1 MIDQRPGKERRVSA
15 RTSMLDVMARIS
27 KDGWNNW
34 EEVETK
40 DISDSGIG
48 FVAETKYK
56 VGQKIYLRGMVADA
70 TRSMDISCD
79 ITIAYVVETSDKKYL
94 YGASFSNLSK
104 SQYTSLSF
112 LVELMVI
119 KFPTIQI

>member
-1 MIDQRPGKERRVSA
+1 MIDQRTGKERRVSA
-15 RTSMLDVMARIS
+15 RTSMLDVMAKIS

-56 VGQKIYLRGMVADA
+56 IGQKVYLRGMVADA

-79 ITIAYVVETSDKKYL
+79 ITVAYVAETADKKYL

-104 SQYTSLSF
+104 SQFTSLSF